1 MAFVLGAG
9 KSEIYKKRSRNIYKN
24 SYSFLNSSVS
34 AVRCQTVTQLRL
46 TELNCLH
53 ISSESL
59 LTTDIIENALNEN
72 YRFLHWGALVVDIF
86 PLFHQDSRSSIEG
99 AVVLF
104 DARWERPEDALI
116 AVKPFSL
123 TTQKKTVEIFPNFTI
138 STDDDLALE
147 SLSLV
152 CLFKDVFMR
161 EGNSPFAIRTGC
173 LYRRLKEMDDGA
185 TQMKVKGD
193 GEVPDWALDLAH
205 GAVSQRIVRELPANL
220 GFGSVRKEEASNTF
234 GGTRAI
240 NDHTQQNVWI
250 NGRGGLS
257 SGVREKRTQ
266 ADSDKRAEAARLLQ
280 GYEAGG
286 RTGSF

>member
-1 MAFVLGAG
+1 MALVLGAG
-9 KSEIYKKRSRNIYKN
+9 KSEVYKKKSKSIYRN

-46 TELNCLH
+46 TELNSLH

-59 LTTDIIENALNEN
+59 LTTDIIENAVKEN
-72 YRFLHWGALVVDIF
+72 YKFLHWGALVVDIF
-86 PLFHQDSRSSIEG
+86 PLFHQAPKSSIEG

-104 DARWERPEDALI
+104 DARWERPEDAFI
-116 AVKPFSL
+116 AIKPFSL
-123 TTQKKTVEIFPNFTI
+123 TSQKKTIEIYPNFTV
-138 STDDDLALE
+138 STEDDLALE

-205 GAVSQRIVRELPANL
+205 GAVSQRVFRELPANL
-220 GFGSVRKEEASNTF
+220 GFGSVRREEIANTLEEVESLRGHTLQNGKLD
-234 GGTRAI
+234 GG
-240 NDHTQQNVWI
+240 
-250 NGRGGLS
+250 GGVS
-257 SGVREKRTQ
+257 SGVRKECSQ
-266 ADSDKRAEAARLLQ
+266 ANSDKRAETARLLQ
-280 GYEAGG
+280 IYEAGG
-286 RTGSF
+286 RTSSL

>member
-1 MAFVLGAG
+1 MAFALSAG
-9 KSEIYKKRSRNIYKN
+9 KSEVFKKKSKNIYRN

-59 LTTDIIENALNEN
+59 LTTDVIENAIKED
-72 YRFLHWGALVVDIF
+72 YKFLHWGALVVDIF
-86 PLFHQDSRSSIEG
+86 PLFYQAPKSSIEG

-104 DARWERPEDALI
+104 DARWERPEDAFI
-116 AVKPFSL
+116 AIKPFSL
-123 TTQKKTVEIFPNFTI
+123 TTQKKTIEIYPNFTV
-138 STDDDLALE
+138 STEDDLALE

-185 TQMKVKGD
+185 TQMKIKGD
-193 GEVPDWALDLAH
+193 SEVPDWALALAH
-205 GAVSQRIVRELPANL
+205 GAVSQRVIRDLPANL
-220 GFGSVRKEEASNTF
+220 GFGSIRREEATNNLTDFQSLR
-234 GGTRAI
+234 G
-240 NDHTQQNVWI
+240 HTQQDVELSR
-250 NGRGGLS
+250 GRGIS
-257 SGVREKRTQ
+257 PGVREECSQVDSNKRT
-266 ADSDKRAEAARLLQ
+266 EAARRLQ
-280 GYEAGG
+280 GYETGG
-286 RTGSF
+286 RASNF

>member
-1 MAFVLGAG
+1 MAYVLGAG
-9 KSEIYKKRSRNIYKN
+9 KSDVYRKKSKSIYKN

-46 TELNCLH
+46 TELNSLH

-59 LTTDIIENALNEN
+59 LTTDIIENAIKED
-72 YRFLHWGALVVDIF
+72 YKFLHWGALVVDIF
-86 PLFHQDSRSSIEG
+86 PLFHQAPRSSIEG

-104 DARWERPEDALI
+104 DARWERPEDAII

-123 TTQKKTVEIFPNFTI
+123 TTQKKTIEIYPNFTV
-138 STDDDLALE
+138 STEDDLALE

-193 GEVPDWALDLAH
+193 AEVPDWALDLAH
-205 GAVSQRIVRELPANL
+205 GAVSQRVIRELPANL
-220 GFGSVRKEEASNTF
+220 GFGSIRREEAANSF
-234 GGTRAI
+234 GEIQSLRGHA
-240 NDHTQQNVWI
+240 QQNVEL
-250 NGRGGLS
+250 NGRRGVS
-257 SGVREKRTQ
+257 SGVCEERPQ
-266 ADSDKRAEAARLLQ
+266 ANSDKRAETARLLQ
-280 GYEAGG
+280 IYEAGG
-286 RTGSF
+286 